1 MKVKEFSKIF
11 EDPQIELSQSH
22 FEFQQQKGLP
32 ALEPVEAI
40 HSLNLNV
47 FGRSSKNH

>member
-11 EDPQIELSQSH
+11 EDPQIEQSQPH
-22 FEFQQQKGLP
+22 FEYQQQKVLP

-40 HSLNLNV
+40 YSLNLNV
-47 FGRSSKNH
+47 FRPSSENH